1 MFVYLL
7 VSAILVV
14 SLVECPITKT
24 LEVAVAASHNHGL
37 AVLALVPIGQD
48 RGTG

>member
-7 VSAILVV
+7 ESTSLVA

-24 LEVAVAASHNHGL
+24 LEVAAAASHNHGL
-37 AVLALVPIGQD
+37 AVLVLVPTGQD